1 MENKK
6 KLIGY
11 VTVRKFA
18 GYALPVP
25 VQNKLLRYYC
35 LEKGFKYVL
44 PLCELYLT
52 ANYMNLYATL
62 ERAPF
67 KGEIGMAS
75 VYMLP
80 SDSEKFFNLNSIINE
95 KKIKLHFIFEDKEV
109 SYDNIEGFYL
119 DSQMR
124 YFTAN
129 KSKFKIE

>member
-1 MENKK
+1 MDFSISLENKK

-35 LEKGFKYVL
+35 LEKNFKYVL
-44 PLCELYLT
+44 PLCELYLN
-52 ANYMNLYATL
+52 ANYMNLYTTIEETPL
-62 ERAPF
+62 

-80 SDSEKFFNLNSIINE
+80 SDSEKFFILNSIINE
-95 KKIKLHFIFEDKEV
+95 KENKT
-109 SYDNIEGFYL
+109 SFY
-119 DSQMR
+119 
-124 YFTAN
+124 F
-129 KSKFKIE
+129 